1 MRESVEAISNKK
13 QTLRQ
18 TIIDHWRNKP
28 KNQRRTFVL
37 WLELFSRPTVIQKR
51 GNFRVFQNFST
62 IYISNWAE
70 NRLKWKFIFLS
81 PKTLVKFDKLHW
93 FEKPEKLATRLHLW
107 HFFVCYALPLQT
119 AIFGNTLKLSEVI
132 NYIKSV
138 VDGLSQDDKS
148 CAKKAALCEEGSL
161 VTKSKEQQMK
171 NRWYENCPCNTHSE
185 TNNHHHLFI

>member
-1 MRESVEAISNKK
+1 MSRGFNAEMRESVAISNKK

-51 GNFRVFQNFST
+51 GNFR
-62 IYISNWAE
+62 ISKFFKILQFTYQIE
-70 NRLKWKFIFLS
+70 LKIGWSESSYFLS

-138 VDGLSQDDKS
+138 VDGLSQ
-148 CAKKAALCEEGSL
+148 
-161 VTKSKEQQMK
+161 
-171 NRWYENCPCNTHSE
+171 RR
-185 TNNHHHLFI
+185 